1 MARPQ
6 IKLYVDTVSPFAYEA
21 YWILR
26 VIYLFYF
33 FGVSLIRDTTVEL
46 QELFFITDTQ
56 SFLLYSAILS
66 LRTAMSPLC
75 LSSWAG

>member
-46 QELFFITDTQ
+46 QELFFITDT
-56 SFLLYSAILS
+56 
-66 LRTAMSPLC
+66 
-75 LSSWAG
+75 